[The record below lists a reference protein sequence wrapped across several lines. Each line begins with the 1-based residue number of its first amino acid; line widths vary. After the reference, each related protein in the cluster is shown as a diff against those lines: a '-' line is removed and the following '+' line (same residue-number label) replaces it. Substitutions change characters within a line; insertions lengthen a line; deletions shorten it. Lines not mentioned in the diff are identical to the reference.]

1 MNFVATITW
10 RISVVN
16 FTLEYTRNQLESW
29 LKHEVEFIYLTR
41 YTLTSVQYL
50 APPPPYSS
58 LHISFGTD
66 KENLLND
73 HELLRLEIVPFVL
86 MILINDWSL

>member
-10 RISVVN
+10 RIAVVN

-50 APPPPYSS
+50 ASPYSS
-58 LHISFGTD
+58 LHISFGAD

-73 HELLRLEIVPFVL
+73 PELLRLEIVPFIL
-86 MILINDWSL
+86 MIFINDWSL

>member
-1 MNFVATITW
+1 MNFVATITR

-29 LKHEVEFIYLTR
+29 LKHIVEFICLTR

-50 APPPPYSS
+50 ASPYSS
-58 LHISFGTD
+58 LLLGAD

-73 HELLRLEIVPFVL
+73 HELLRLEIVSFIL
-86 MILINDWSL
+86 MILIND

>member
-1 MNFVATITW
+1 MNFVATITR

-50 APPPPYSS
+50 ASPYSS
-58 LHISFGTD
+58 LPFPLVLTRRTCLTITNFLGWKSF
-66 KENLLND
+66 
-73 HELLRLEIVPFVL
+73 
-86 MILINDWSL
+86 SLFS

>member
-29 LKHEVEFIYLTR
+29 LKHEVEFIYLTG

-50 APPPPYSS
+50 ASPYSS
-58 LHISFGTD
+58 LHISFGAD

-86 MILINDWSL
+86 MILLNDWSL